1 MPGCYRIHKVNTS
14 RDYSL
19 GLECSKGGAQR
30 VFKQRI
36 AVLSSIFCLGYDRHR
51 YFGGNMNIAVIGTGY
66 VGLVTGT
73 CFAETGNHVICVD
86 NDSAKLEKL
95 NQAELPIYEPG
106 LELLFYRNIAKK
118 RLLFT
123 SDLRTAVTSSDIVFL
138 CLPTPQGE
146 DGSADLSY
154 VYSVAGEIA
163 AMLRNPDSAG
173 YKIIVNKSTVP
184 VGTSSAVKSIL
195 RKEGAIN
202 VDVVSNPE
210 FLREGFA
217 LEDFMRPD
225 RIVIGSD
232 NKASL
237 EIMKALYEPFVRQGN
252 PIIEMDP
259 ASAELT
265 KYASNSY
272 LAMRITFMNELA
284 NLCEKVG
291 ANVDLVR
298 IGMGT
303 DNRIGKRFLFAG
315 IGYGGSCFPKDVNAL
330 IRTSIE
336 MGSEMQILRTVD
348 RLNSERKLLLVER
361 VFEYFN
367 GNLKGRQFA
376 VWGLAFKPNT
386 DDMRE
391 APSVAIIRKLLDVG
405 ATVAAYD
412 PVAMQNA
419 RYNFKDEI
427 TYADDE
433 YDALEGS
440 DALLVVTE
448 WNEFRNP
455 DFSLVKSKLTQ
466 PLIFDGRN
474 IFEPDK
480 MKELGFTYYSIGRK
494 PIHR

>member
-1 MPGCYRIHKVNTS
+1 MK
-14 RDYSL
+14 
-19 GLECSKGGAQR
+19 
-30 VFKQRI
+30 I
-36 AVLSSIFCLGYDRHR
+36 AV
-51 YFGGNMNIAVIGTGY
+51 VGTGY

-86 NDSAKLEKL
+86 NDPAKLAKL
-95 NQAELPIYEPG
+95 NQAELTIYEPG

-118 RLLFT
+118 RLSFT
-123 SDLRTAVTSSDIVFL
+123 DDLKAAVENSEIIFL

-154 VYSVAGEIA
+154 VFSAAKEIA
-163 AMLRNPDSAG
+163 SILKKSGDGSL
-173 YKIIVNKSTVP
+173 KILVNKSTVP
-184 VGTSSAVKSIL
+184 VGTSSAVKTIL
-195 RKEGAIN
+195 SKKGVTNA
-202 VDVVSNPE
+202 DVVSNPE

-225 RIVIGSD
+225 RIVIGSE

-237 EIMKALYEPFVRQGN
+237 EKMKTLYEPFVRQGN
-252 PIIEMDP
+252 PVIEMDP
-259 ASAELT
+259 VSAELT

-272 LAMRITFMNELA
+272 LAMRITYMNELA
-284 NLCEKVG
+284 NLCEKAG

-315 IGYGGSCFPKDVNAL
+315 IGYGGSCFPKDVSAL
-330 IRTSIE
+330 IRTSAE
-336 MGSEMQILRTVD
+336 MGSQMQILTTVD
-348 RLNSERKLLLVER
+348 KLNKERKLLLVDR
-361 VFEYFN
+361 VLQCFN
-367 GNLKGRQFA
+367 NDVKGKQLT

-391 APSVAIIRKLLDVG
+391 APSVVIIRRLVELG
-405 ATVAAYD
+405 AKVVAYD
-412 PVAMQNA
+412 PVAMPNAGFYFQNS
-419 RYNFKDEI
+419 I
-427 TYADDE
+427 LYAEDE
-433 YDALEGS
+433 YAALNGS

-455 DFSLVKSKLTQ
+455 DFGLMKSKLKQ

-474 IFEPDK
+474 IFEPEK

-494 PIHR
+494 PVV